1 LRSVSDALTGAVAAT
16 QRTDSALRLNVH
28 YHVLALDGVYV
39 RDESGTLIFH
49 ALPTPT
55 HEEVALVAAR
65 TAARVERLLQKR
77 GRTLEDEAG
86 DEGLQPELAFD
97 EPGLAACYS
106 AAAQGITITGDRAG
120 QPLLRLITSRQPPAP
135 PPDDAPVAEVRG
147 INLHAKQCV
156 DGRDRRLL
164 ERLCRYITRP
174 PVAQDRLERRSDG
187 TLELSF
193 KSVWKDGSRGVV
205 LEPHDLLL
213 RLVAAVPPP
222 RAHLL
227 NYYGVLSSHCA
238 HRAEVVPKSRPEPGQ
253 HAPLPAV
260 GDQLELLGDDD
271 GDEQP
276 VRRNRWGWLLKR
288 VFRAEV
294 DRCPKCDGPMRWV
307 EAARTPE
314 AAADLLGRLG
324 LAPRPPPA
332 APLQPLGQL
341 TLGFRSDS

>member
-1 LRSVSDALTGAVAAT
+1 MVDTAIHLEQRVLPPVPIRHWICSLPWGLRALLGYDRHLCSAVLTAFVTEMSASLRRRAKKLLGLRSVSDALTGAVAAT

-39 RDESGTLIFH
+39 RDESGTLTFH

-65 TAARVERLLQKR
+65 TAARVERLLQTR
-77 GRTLEDEAG
+77 GRTLE
-86 DEGLQPELAFD
+86 
-97 EPGLAACYS
+97 
-106 AAAQGITITGDRAG
+106 
-120 QPLLRLITSRQPPAP
+120 
-135 PPDDAPVAEVRG
+135 
-147 INLHAKQCV
+147 
-156 DGRDRRLL
+156 
-164 ERLCRYITRP
+164 
-174 PVAQDRLERRSDG
+174 
-187 TLELSF
+187 
-193 KSVWKDGSRGVV
+193 
-205 LEPHDLLL
+205 
-213 RLVAAVPPP
+213 
-222 RAHLL
+222 
-227 NYYGVLSSHCA
+227 
-238 HRAEVVPKSRPEPGQ
+238 
-253 HAPLPAV
+253 
-260 GDQLELLGDDD
+260 DD

-307 EAARTPE
+307 EAARTRE

-332 APLQPLGQL
+332 APLPPLGQL